1 MDFLGCLKDSDSHN
15 IYNNMEMAWAEYEY
29 VCSMIKTH
37 ILELINND
45 FIVLKEEYG
54 IKDEGY
60 AEVEIKNATIVIT
73 VKPGILISTIKKIED
88 YLGIDGRV
96 MISSAKKNAKMKII
110 FYNADTS
117 DLFDMG

>member
-1 MDFLGCLKDSDSHN
+1 MELLDCLKDNDPH
-15 IYNNMEMAWAEYEY
+15 IYTDMEMAWAEYEY

-45 FIVLKEEYG
+45 FVVLTEEHG

-88 YLGIDGRV
+88 YLGIDGRI
-96 MISSAKKNAKMKII
+96 MISGTKKNAKIKII
-110 FYNADTS
+110 FYNTDTS
-117 DLFDMG
+117 DLFDTE